1 MTGEN
6 DFNLILEKRFPNE
19 FLELIDYVL
28 LFKSIDELDFEK
40 IVFNE
45 LNRFARILRDRKF
58 DVFFEKSVIDY
69 IREKIYGKGYGL
81 KRIKKFIFKE
91 VGKLLIDEILFKKI
105 ENSGKIKI
113 YLDET
118 IKYEFL

>member
-1 MTGEN
+1 ISVNAESNELNSIGFKNKMTGEN

-45 LNRFARILRDRKF
+45 LNRFAR
-58 DVFFEKSVIDY
+58 
-69 IREKIYGKGYGL
+69 
-81 KRIKKFIFKE
+81 
-91 VGKLLIDEILFKKI
+91 
-105 ENSGKIKI
+105 
-113 YLDET
+113 
-118 IKYEFL
+118 